1 MVTKIEVLQL
11 NHAKSR
17 VFQIVIFSSY
27 ILKVVLREIISTY
40 IVRTAIIQYYRTTTD
55 WSSNQVLLVMII
67 YSDVSNYGLYA
78 NGRIY
83 LVPSRLTHLLVIK
96 LA

>member
-40 IVRTAIIQYYRTTTD
+40 IVRTAIIQNYLTTTD
-55 WSSNQVLLVMII
+55 WSSNQV
-67 YSDVSNYGLYA
+67 
-78 NGRIY
+78 
-83 LVPSRLTHLLVIK
+83 PW
-96 LA
+96 

>member
-55 WSSNQVLLVMII
+55 WSSNQVLW
-67 YSDVSNYGLYA
+67 
-78 NGRIY
+78 
-83 LVPSRLTHLLVIK
+83 
-96 LA
+96 